1 MNISVTDQYALQ
13 AIFDLALQPKDASV
27 KIGDIAK
34 RQNIPQKF
42 LETILMRLKQGG
54 FVTSRRGIEG
64 GYRLLRMADQIT
76 IGEVLRFMYGT
87 RSRKRQRPDVFS
99 DLWKRVDAAVDSV
112 LDHLSFAE
120 VASRWRESQARYVP
134 SWEI

>member
-1 MNISVTDQYALQ
+1 
-13 AIFDLALQPKDASV
+13 
-27 KIGDIAK
+27 
-34 RQNIPQKF
+34 
-42 LETILMRLKQGG
+42 
-54 FVTSRRGIEG
+54 
-64 GYRLLRMADQIT
+64 MADQIT